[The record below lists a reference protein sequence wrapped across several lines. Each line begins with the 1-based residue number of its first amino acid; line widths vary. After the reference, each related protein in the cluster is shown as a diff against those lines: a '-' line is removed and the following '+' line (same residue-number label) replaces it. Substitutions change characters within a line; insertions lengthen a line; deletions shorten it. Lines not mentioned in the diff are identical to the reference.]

1 MSIYFT
7 TGLIDMYGFET
18 GTIGASIDSEFKSLA
33 LKRKGV
39 GDANLSEITCL
50 LDEVVV
56 IRASSACIINC
67 YLVVKNGNYITYKLM
82 CIPAGDFNTLN
93 VSAPNLPHDIN
104 AANGLK
110 IEYFIFGSPNPDNS
124 EYGLNIFDSQGEVVF
139 SSNNKYLSP
148 VSSTYVKPDGQS
160 VCYPEDIGSREK
172 LGVLLSMNSVFFA
185 PPAQANNGIR
195 VAQTVMAFEPFKGDV
210 RRIGLYITP
219 AIIEGSRPVAGL
231 SGNVT
236 SIIVNLLG
244 L

>member
-1 MSIYFT
+1 MSICFT

-18 GTIGASIDSEFKSLA
+18 DTFGASIDSEFKSLA
-33 LKRKGV
+33 FKRKGV

-67 YLVVKNGNYITYKLM
+67 YLVVRDGNYITYKLM
-82 CIPAGDFNTLN
+82 CIPAGDFSTRDI
-93 VSAPNLPHDIN
+93 SPPNLPYDFS
-104 AANGLK
+104 AAKGLK
-110 IEYFIFGSPNPDNS
+110 IEYFIFGAPNPDNS
-124 EYGLNIFDSQGEVVF
+124 EYGLNIFNAQGEVVF
-139 SSNNKYLSP
+139 SSNNRYLSP
-148 VSSTYVKPDGQS
+148 VSSTFVEPSGWS
-160 VCYPEDIGSREK
+160 TCYPEDIGSREK

-210 RRIGLYITP
+210 RRIGLYVTP

-236 SIIVNLLG
+236 SIIVNLVG

>member
-7 TGLIDMYGFET
+7 MGLIDMYGFATET
-18 GTIGASIDSEFKSLA
+18 FGAGIDSEFKSLA
-33 LKRKGV
+33 FKRKGV

-67 YLVVKNGNYITYKLM
+67 YLVVRDGNYITYKLM
-82 CIPAGDFNTLN
+82 CIPAGDFSTSDI
-93 VSAPNLPHDIN
+93 SAPNLPYDIN
-104 AANGLK
+104 AARGLK
-110 IEYFIFGSPNPDNS
+110 IEYFIFGSPDADNS
-124 EYGLNIFDSQGEVVF
+124 EYGLNIFNAQGDVVF
-139 SSNNKYLSP
+139 SSNNRYLSP
-148 VSSTYVKPDGQS
+148 VSSTFIKPDGRS

-172 LGVLLSMNSVFFA
+172 LGVLLSMNSVFYA

-195 VAQTVMAFEPFKGDV
+195 VAQTVIAFEPFKGGV
-210 RRIGLYITP
+210 RRMGLYITP
-219 AIIEGSRPVAGL
+219 AIIAGSRPVAGL

-236 SIIVNLLG
+236 SIIVNLVG